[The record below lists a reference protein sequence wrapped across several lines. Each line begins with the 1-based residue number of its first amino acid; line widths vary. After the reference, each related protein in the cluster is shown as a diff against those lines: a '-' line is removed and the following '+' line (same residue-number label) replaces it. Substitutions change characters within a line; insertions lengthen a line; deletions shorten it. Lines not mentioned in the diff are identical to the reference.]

1 METSLIKAQATSKI
15 FKGPDSMSVLLVLP
29 FQASTLTCDEIP
41 EGRVIK
47 VQDQR
52 MSWKKAKER
61 YFRDWH
67 YNFVPDASHR
77 IANLQKYRQ
86 CWEKHGSCI
95 CDHFRQERNIEINYS
110 KKIEQLEKVH
120 FIIALDASGSMRG
133 ERRFMNA
140 KAGAVDFLKKGGNLS
155 ETADIDHAASVILF
169 NGEATTVVQRRLL
182 KERHFAEL
190 NSSSAWGWTSFA
202 AALAE
207 VNKQVSEAQEHFD
220 RQIVLFYSDGEDKYP
235 RKEMQVFIGLQRKIP
250 LDFFAICEM
259 ESAPVLQQ
267 MCEKSH
273 PEGHADRFLV
283 GHLCIVGL
291 LGGWCRDCRM
301 NLCFLLFD
309 LLSAQT
315 KSVPVQGNRHHFL
328 SSWFCVRPFFNT
340 ITTCNNS
347 GVASSRCL
355 MWSKLIGLSHQ
366 RNLWVVHF
374 CD

>member
-1 METSLIKAQATSKI
+1 MLSASFLQERKHHRRRPRSTVKI
-15 FKGPDSMSVLLVLP
+15 FNCPDSMSVLLLLP

-47 VQDQR
+47 VQDRR
-52 MSWKKAKER
+52 MPWKEAKQK

-67 YNFVPDASHR
+67 YNFVQDASHR
-77 IANLQKYRQ
+77 IANLQKYHRQ

-133 ERRFMNA
+133 ERFMNA
-140 KAGAVDFLKKGGNLS
+140 KAGAVDFLRKGGNLS
-155 ETADIDHAASVILF
+155 ETADIDHAASVIMF
-169 NGEATTVVQRRLL
+169 SHEATTLVQRRLL
-182 KERHFAEL
+182 KKRHFAEL
-190 NSSSAWGWTSFA
+190 NSSFAWGWTSFA
-202 AALAE
+202 VALAE
-207 VNKQVSEAQEHFD
+207 VNQQVLEAQEHFD

-235 RKEMQVFIGLQRKIP
+235 QKEMQEFIGLQRRIP

-273 PEGHADRFLV
+273 PEGHSNRFLV

-301 NLCFLLFD
+301 NLSFLLFD

-328 SSWFCVRPFFNT
+328 SSWFACSV
-340 ITTCNNS
+340 
-347 GVASSRCL
+347 
-355 MWSKLIGLSHQ
+355 
-366 RNLWVVHF
+366 
-374 CD
+374 